1 MENILYVVGGTL
13 LTAVLRAVTA
23 VPLHA
28 TASGLMGYHVGRAK
42 FAANPVAERRLQNRG
57 LAVAVLIHGTY
68 NFLLFMG
75 PIWGTAFTL
84 GIVPLLVVSFF
95 VLRRRIRTAVNDDR
109 AAGRSGPGSLGV
121 PPPLEPPE
129 GGSPSSPAVVPPGDD

>member
-1 MENILYVVGGTL
+1 M
-13 LTAVLRAVTA
+13 RAVTA

-42 FAANPVAERRLQNRG
+42 FAANPGAERRLQNRG

-75 PIWGTAFTL
+75 PAWGPVSTL
-84 GIVPLLVVSFF
+84 GIVPLLIVSFF
-95 VLRRRIRTAVNDDR
+95 VLRRRIRMAVNDDR
-109 AAGRSGPGSLGV
+109 AAGRSGPGSPGV
-121 PPPLEPPE
+121 PPPLDPPE
-129 GGSPSSPAVVPPGDD
+129 GGPPSSSATVPPRDD